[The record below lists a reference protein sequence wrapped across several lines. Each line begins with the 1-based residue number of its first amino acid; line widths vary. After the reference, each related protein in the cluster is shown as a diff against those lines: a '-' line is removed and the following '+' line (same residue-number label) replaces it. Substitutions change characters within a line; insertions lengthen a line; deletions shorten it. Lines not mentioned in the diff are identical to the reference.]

1 MNSNIN
7 VYNFNKISL
16 QSIISKASDN
26 HFDAIQDKP
35 QFLYLLAYLQ
45 NEDTRYTIVEQ
56 QYIDYSYLED
66 YGEYYVRNYHNYRR
80 FCVRLHFFKKIEE
93 LPLDNTPSKELEEN
107 FLDFFLENQKK
118 CQESYLGYLV
128 VKPISNAPFGKL
140 CLATYGKEVQ
150 LNQAD
155 KTDKRFFLTKTVRS
169 NLLGTTLSIDTIP
182 AQEQDSIISACV
194 TSTLWSYLHTINKET
209 TDILS
214 MSAITKIIENKKSLL
229 GKAYGDS
236 NFNLS
241 LIRTFVNYCKLEFI
255 SHDFYEGKSIDFL
268 KESVIAYQS
277 YKKEAIILAV
287 KVFDDNNTELNPH
300 LVLITGYG
308 CNKNGQLSKLY
319 IHDDQL
325 GPFARLKFVDDDYL
339 EPIINIDGESNQ
351 YKYKATGIY
360 LGLYSKIRLKFN
372 DLFDKKSL
380 LKDILSCYLPDS
392 IKLNIVLIDS
402 NQYKAN
408 ILKKLTTGTGI
419 SPILKKLY
427 KTFLKNNQPKYLWK
441 ISVINGADTLLD
453 ILIDT
458 TEGEFSDKA
467 LMDVLWHD
475 LPSQEFNIKEELIDE
490 TEGLSRKD
498 KFFLKKLIRL
508 LNKRQENLNFIDL
521 LYGNLKPFARL
532 HGDEINEQENIQ
544 QISDN
549 EKIIIILGNEKNEK
563 IENLDQNKTYIWVMN
578 DDCHVIITQDSESQ
592 HGYGHPILNN
602 GEHARLAGELFYK
615 DEQWILNNASGRYSR
630 AYKISVQALE
640 SCVDLLYRSG
650 FIKKR
655 FTIKATL
662 FIDKKNNSN
671 KDTFSKT

>member
-1 MNSNIN
+1 MSGNIN
-7 VYNFNKISL
+7 VYDFNKISL

-45 NEDTRYTIVEQ
+45 NEETSYTIVEQ
-56 QYIDYSYLED
+56 QYIDSSYLED

-80 FCVRLHFFKKIEE
+80 FCVRLHFFRKIEN
-93 LPLDNTPSKELEEN
+93 LSLDDCPPQELEEK
-107 FLDFFLENQKK
+107 FLDFFLKNQKK
-118 CQESYLGYLV
+118 CQENYLGYLV

-140 CLATYGKEVQ
+140 CLATYGKEYQ
-150 LNQAD
+150 LNPAD
-155 KTDKRFFLTKTVRS
+155 KTGKRFFLTKTVRS
-169 NLLGTTLSIDTIP
+169 NLLGTTLRIDTIP

-209 TDILS
+209 ADILS

-255 SHDFYEGKSIDFL
+255 SHDFYKGKSIDFL
-268 KESVIAYQS
+268 KESVVAYQS

-287 KVFDDNNTELNPH
+287 KVFDNNNVELNAH

-308 CNKNGQLSKLY
+308 YDENGQLSKLY

-325 GPFARLKFVDDDYL
+325 GPFARLEFVVDNNNDYL
-339 EPIINIDGESNQ
+339 EPIIKLEGESNQ

-380 LKDILSCYLPDS
+380 LEWILSHYLPGS

-419 SPILKKLY
+419 PSELKERY
-427 KTFLKNNQPKYLWK
+427 KIFLKNNQPKYLWK
-441 ISVINGADTLLD
+441 ISVVNDADTLLD

-467 LMDVLWHD
+467 LMDVLWYD
-475 LPSQEFNIKEELIDE
+475 LPTQQFNIQEELINKK
-490 TEGLSRKD
+490 EGLARKD
-498 KFFLKKLIRL
+498 KFFLKKLIQL

-521 LYGNLKPFARL
+521 LYGNLKPFAQL
-532 HGDEINEQENIQ
+532 HSNEISKQKDIR
-544 QISDN
+544 QIPDS
-549 EKIIIILGNEKNEK
+549 EKITIILGNEKNEN
-563 IENLDQNKTYIWVMN
+563 IETLEQGKVYIWVMN
-578 DDCHVIITQDSESQ
+578 NDCHVIITQDSKSED
-592 HGYGHPILNN
+592 GYGHPILNN
-602 GEHARLAGELFYK
+602 GEQARLAEELFYK
-615 DEQWILNNASGRYSR
+615 DEQWILNNASGRYAR
-630 AYKISVQALE
+630 GYNISVQALE

-650 FIKKR
+650 FIKER
-655 FTIKATL
+655 SIIKATL
-662 FIDKKNNSN
+662 SGIHSV
-671 KDTFSKT
+671 S